1 MNPKQKKFLWLA
13 GIVVAVFY
21 FAPSILNSIRYA
33 ALIRAQNEARLARA
47 QAAKPSAG
55 QGASPLP
62 ASGSAPGASSPGT
75 DTSAASS
82 APASFDGLLGVW
94 QGVAPLPSRGMCN
107 LKLELRRGLQLGT
120 YSGFPVLV
128 CIPVTQPVIRPGNPN
143 QFLTQMNPAAAVL
156 TGTVKD
162 GGIDFHVDRIISKGA
177 SDCELTGFNVTPFGS
192 DQIAAQWKE
201 SNCSGGQI
209 LLKRLGQ

>member
-1 MNPKQKKFLWLA
+1 MNPKQKKLFWIA
-13 GIVVAVFY
+13 GIALAVVY
-21 FAPSILNSIRYA
+21 FAPTFINSYRRAAYIRQMEA
-33 ALIRAQNEARLARA
+33 ARMAKAPAAQKSL
-47 QAAKPSAG
+47 P
-55 QGASPLP
+55 P
-62 ASGSAPGASSPGT
+62 ASGSAAGT
-75 DTSAASS
+75 ESSAAPS
-82 APASFDGLLGVW
+82 APVSFDNLLGVW
-94 QGVAPLPSRGMCN
+94 QGVAPLPARGMCN
-107 LKLELRRGLQLGT
+107 LKLELRRGLQPGT

-156 TGTVKD
+156 TGTAKD

-177 SDCELTGFNVTPFGS
+177 SDCELTSFNVTPFGS

-201 SNCSGGQI
+201 TACPGGQI

>member
-1 MNPKQKKFLWLA
+1 MNPKQKKFFWIA
-13 GIVVAVFY
+13 GIVLAVVY
-21 FAPSILNSIRYA
+21 FSPTFINSYRRAAYIRQIEA
-33 ALIRAQNEARLARA
+33 ARIAKA
-47 QAAKPSAG
+47 QAIQKP
-55 QGASPLP
+55 SPLP
-62 ASGSAPGASSPGT
+62 ASGSAPGTESP
-75 DTSAASS
+75 AAPI
-82 APASFDGLLGVW
+82 APASFDNLLGVW

-143 QFLTQMNPAAAVL
+143 QFLAQMNPAAAVL

-177 SDCELTGFNVTPFGS
+177 SDCELTSFNVTPFGS

>member
-1 MNPKQKKFLWLA
+1 MNPKQKKFFWIA
-13 GIVVAVFY
+13 GIALAVFY
-21 FAPSILNSIRYA
+21 FAPTLVNSYRRAAYIRQMEA
-33 ALIRAQNEARLARA
+33 ARM
-47 QAAKPSAG
+47 AKPPAA
-55 QGASPLP
+55 QKASPLP
-62 ASGSAPGASSPGT
+62 GSSSAPGT
-75 DTSAASS
+75 DTPAAPS
-82 APASFDGLLGVW
+82 PASFDNLLGVW

-107 LKLELRRGLQLGT
+107 LKLELRRGLQPGT

-177 SDCELTGFNVTPFGS
+177 SDCELTSFNVTPFGS

-201 SNCSGGQI
+201 TTCPGGQI

>member
-1 MNPKQKKFLWLA
+1 MNPKQKKFLLVA

-47 QAAKPSAG
+47 QAAKPSAA

-62 ASGSAPGASSPGT
+62 ASGSAPGAAAPGT
-75 DTSAASS
+75 ETPT
-82 APASFDGLLGVW
+82 APASFDNLLGVW

-107 LKLELRRGLQLGT
+107 LKLELRRGPQLGT

-177 SDCELTGFNVTPFGS
+177 SDCELTSFNVTPFGS

-201 SNCSGGQI
+201 SNCPGGQI

>member
-1 MNPKQKKFLWLA
+1 MNPKQKKFLLVA

-21 FAPSILNSIRYA
+21 FAPTFVNSYRRAAYIRQMEA
-33 ALIRAQNEARLARA
+33 ARM
-47 QAAKPSAG
+47 AKPPAAQKSG
-55 QGASPLP
+55 PLP
-62 ASGSAPGASSPGT
+62 ASGSAPGAAAPGT
-75 DTSAASS
+75 ETPT
-82 APASFDGLLGVW
+82 APASFDSLLGVW

-128 CIPVTQPVIRPGNPN
+128 CIPVTQPVMRPGNPN

-201 SNCSGGQI
+201 STCSGGQI
-209 LLKRLGQ
+209 LLKRFGR